1 MSPAVQNRQ
10 PEGIPVGGQYA
21 PTAHSEPAV
30 KLSYAANLQSF
41 ADEVAGRPAYDAA
54 VKRAQSAAAAYAN
67 VDEDGEIEMDD
78 AEFDRILSEIRTYE
92 KRFGITPEH
101 SLHTVGQG
109 GGGGGDV
116 EHDTRMLSLEK
127 PGEEAVIEFA
137 RKHPNAIVEPKID
150 GLAISVKYEDGKMIR
165 AAKRGDGYTGEDVT
179 DRVRG
184 VEGLPEV
191 AGEGDYEVRG
201 ELYLNDENKAKA
213 NEIRAAAGKPPFK
226 NARNG
231 VAGMLSKQDGTYAG
245 LFSFAAYSTTLGQDK
260 DHLENMEDLTGMGF
274 TTARSLLPQS
284 VLDAEDPMAAVA
296 ALGAE
301 RKGLDFLMDGAVLKV
316 NGAAERA
323 ALGEGSSAPKW
334 AVAYKYPAVEEPTVI
349 EDIEYNIGKTG
360 RLSIRARL
368 TPVEVDGS
376 VVEYASLH
384 NVGHLQA
391 ADLRIGDTVS
401 AFRANDVIPQVHLP
415 RADLRSADSQ
425 PWAPPAVCP
434 QCSEP
439 FDKSTELWRCHTPE
453 CSVSGRIA
461 YAVSRDAGLD
471 IEGFGTSIGDALIEA
486 DLVKDVGDVFSLTE
500 DQLAGLDM
508 GETSTGGTRTLGQKN
523 AAKIM
528 AEIEKAKAQPLNRI
542 ITALSMR
549 FTGRTFGRRLAAQFE
564 TMEALQAATVSQLA
578 NVEGIGEKKAEV
590 IHEQLKKNAPVIAK
604 LRAAGVNMGAPKP
617 KPAAGA
623 AGPKLAKEGKP
634 LSVVVTGSVKAEP
647 TLASLSRTG
656 VQELI
661 ETNGGKASGS
671 VSKSTDILVSGEEGS
686 TKWNAAQKLRQ
697 EQIAAGNPDPIK
709 ILTPQQ
715 FAEGLRTGNFDFE

>member
-1 MSPAVQNRQ
+1 MSTDTRNRQ
-10 PEGIPVGGQYA
+10 PEGVPTGGQFA
-21 PTAHSEPAV
+21 PETRAEPAV
-30 KLSYAANLQSF
+30 KLSYGENLQSF
-41 ADEVAGRPAYDAA
+41 ADEVAGRPAYDAM
-54 VKRAQSAAAAYAN
+54 VKRAQSAAASYAN

-78 AEFDRILSEIRTYE
+78 SEFDRVLSEIRTYE
-92 KRFGITPEH
+92 ERFGLTPEH

-109 GGGGGDV
+109 GAGGGDV

-127 PGEEAVIEFA
+127 PGEDAVIEFA
-137 RKHPNAIVEPKID
+137 KKHPAAVVEPKID
-150 GLAISVKYEDGKMIR
+150 GLAISVKYEDGKMVR

-184 VEGLPEV
+184 VEGLPET

-201 ELYLNDENKAKA
+201 ELYLSDENKAKA
-213 NEIRAAAGKPPFK
+213 NAVRAAAGKAPFK

-231 VAGMLSKQDGTYAG
+231 VAGMLAKQDGTYAG
-245 LFSFAAYSTTLGQDK
+245 LFSFAAYSTTMGQDK
-260 DHLENMEDLTGMGF
+260 DHLENMEDLTGLGF

-301 RKGLDFLMDGAVLKV
+301 RKGLNFLMDGAVLKV

-323 ALGEGSSAPKW
+323 ALGEGSGAPKW
-334 AVAYKYPAVEEPTVI
+334 AVAYKYAAVEEPTVI
-349 EDIEYNIGKTG
+349 RDIELNIGKTG
-360 RLSIRARL
+360 RLSLRA
-368 TPVEVDGS
+368 VFDKVDVDGS
-376 VVEYASLH
+376 ELEYCSLH
-384 NVGHLQA
+384 NVGWLER
-391 ADLRIGDTVS
+391 ADIRIGDEVL
-401 AFRANDVIPQVHLP
+401 AYKANDIIPQVHLP
-415 RADLRSADSQ
+415 REDLREAGSQ
-425 PWAPPAVCP
+425 PWTPPSVCP
-434 QCSEP
+434 QCKEP

-453 CSVSGRIA
+453 CSVSGRIS

-471 IEGFGTSIGDALIEA
+471 IEGFGSSIGDALIEA

-500 DQLAGLDM
+500 DQLADLDM

-528 AEIEKAKAQPLNRI
+528 AEIEKAKAQPLNKV

-590 IHEQLKKNAPVIAK
+590 IHEQLKKNEPVIAK
-604 LRAAGVNMGAPKP
+604 LRAAGVNMGAPKQ

-623 AGPKLAKEGKP
+623 KGPKLAKEGKP
-634 LSVVVTGSVKAEP
+634 LSVVVTGSVKGAP
-647 TLASLSRTG
+647 TLASLSRSG

-661 ETNGGKASGS
+661 EANGGRASGS
-671 VSKSTDILVSGEEGS
+671 VSKTTDLLVCGEPGS
-686 TKWNAAQKLRQ
+686 TKWNKAQELGIR
-697 EQIAAGNPDPIK
+697 IV
-709 ILTPQQ
+709 TPEE
-715 FAEGLRTGNFDFE
+715 FAQMLEDGEA

>member
-1 MSPAVQNRQ
+1 MSTDTRNRQ
-10 PEGIPVGGQYA
+10 PEGIPTGGQFA
-21 PTAHSEPAV
+21 PEAHAEPAV
-30 KLSYAANLQSF
+30 KLSYGDNLRAF

-54 VKRAQSAAAAYAN
+54 VKRAEEAAESYAN
-67 VDEDGEIEMDD
+67 VGEDGETVMDD
-78 AEFDRILSEIRTYE
+78 SEFDRLLSEITAYE
-92 KRFGITPEH
+92 QRFGLTPEH
-101 SLHTVGQG
+101 DLHTVGQG
-109 GGGGGDV
+109 GAGGGDV

-137 RKHPNAIVEPKID
+137 KKHPNAIVEPKID
-150 GLAISVKYEDGKMIR
+150 GLAISVKYEDGKMVR

-184 VEGLPEV
+184 VEGLPET

-201 ELYLNDENKAKA
+201 ELYLSDENKEKA
-213 NEIRAAAGKPPFK
+213 NAIRTAAGKPPFK

-245 LFSFAAYSTTLGQDK
+245 LFSFAAYSTTMGADK
-260 DHLENMEDLTGMGF
+260 DHLENMEDLSDLGF
-274 TTARSLLPQS
+274 TTARSLLLQS
-284 VLDAEDPMAAVA
+284 VLDAEDPMAAIA

-301 RKGLDFLMDGAVLKV
+301 RKGLNFLMDGAVLKV

-323 ALGEGSSAPKW
+323 ALGEGSGAPKW
-334 AVAYKYPAVEEPTVI
+334 AVAYKYAAVEEPTVI

-368 TPVEVDGS
+368 TPVEVDGA
-376 VVEYASLH
+376 VIEYASLH

-391 ADLRIGDTVS
+391 ADLRVGDTVS

-415 RADLRSADSQ
+415 RADLRPAESQ

-434 QCSEP
+434 QCGEP
-439 FDKSTELWRCHTPE
+439 FDKSTELWRCHTPD
-453 CSVSGRIA
+453 CSVSGRIS

-471 IEGFGTSIGDALIEA
+471 IEGFGASIGDALIEA
-486 DLVKDVGDVFSLTE
+486 DMVKDVGDVFSLTE
-500 DQLAGLDM
+500 DQLAGLEM
-508 GETSTGGTRTLGQKN
+508 GDTSTGATRTLGQKN

-528 AEIEKAKAQPLNRI
+528 AEIEKAKAQPLNRV

-578 NVEGIGEKKAEV
+578 NVEGIGQKKAEV
-590 IHEQLKKNAPVIAK
+590 IHEQLKKNEPVIAK

-623 AGPKLAKEGKP
+623 KGPKLAKEGKP
-634 LSVVVTGSVKAEP
+634 LSVVITGSLKGSP
-647 TLASLSRTG
+647 LGDLSRTG
-656 VQELI
+656 AQELI
-661 ETNGGKASGS
+661 EANGGKASGS
-671 VSKSTDILVSGEEGS
+671 VSKTTDLLVCSEEGS
-686 TKWNAAQKLRQ
+686 SKFLKAQELGVR
-697 EQIAAGNPDPIK
+697 IV
-709 ILTPQQ
+709 TPAE
-715 FAEGLRTGNFDFE
+715 FAKMLEDGEA

>member
-1 MSPAVQNRQ
+1 MSTETRNRQ
-10 PEGIPVGGQYA
+10 PQGIPVGGQFA
-21 PTAHSEPAV
+21 PETHAEPGVQLGYGAE
-30 KLSYAANLQSF
+30 LRSF
-41 ADEVAGRPAYDAA
+41 TDDAAGRPSYDAA
-54 VKRAQSAAAAYAN
+54 VKRLEVAAESYAN
-67 VDEDGEIEMDD
+67 VGEDGEIVMDD
-78 AEFDRILSEIRTYE
+78 SEFDRLLNEVSAYE
-92 KRFGITPEH
+92 KRFGLTPEH
-101 SLHTVGQG
+101 DLHTVGQG
-109 GGGGGDV
+109 GAGGGDV

-127 PGEEAVIEFA
+127 PGEDAVIEFA
-137 RKHPNAIVEPKID
+137 KKHPNAIVEPKID
-150 GLAISVKYEDGKMIR
+150 GLAISVKYEDGKMVR

-184 VEGLPEV
+184 VEGLPET

-201 ELYLNDENKAKA
+201 ELYLSDENKAKA

-231 VAGMLSKQDGTYAG
+231 VAGMLAKQDGTYAG
-245 LFSFAAYSTTLGQDK
+245 LFSFAAYSTTMGEDK
-260 DHLENMEDLTGMGF
+260 DHLENMEDLTGLGF

-284 VLDAEDPMAAVA
+284 VLDAEDPMAAIA

-301 RKGLDFLMDGAVLKV
+301 RKGLNFLMDGAVLKV

-334 AVAYKYPAVEEPTVI
+334 AVAYKYAAVEEPTVI
-349 EDIEYNIGKTG
+349 RNIELNIGKTG
-360 RLSIRARL
+360 RLSLRA
-368 TPVEVDGS
+368 VFDKVDVDGS
-376 VVEYASLH
+376 ELEYCSLH
-384 NVGHLQA
+384 NVGWLER
-391 ADLRIGDTVS
+391 ADIRIGDEVL
-401 AFRANDVIPQVHLP
+401 AYKANDIIPQVHLP
-415 RADLRSADSQ
+415 REDLRTADSRR
-425 PWAPPAVCP
+425 WTPPAACP
-434 QCSEP
+434 QCNEP

-471 IEGFGTSIGDALIEA
+471 IEGFGTSIGDALIET

-500 DQLAGLDM
+500 DQLAGLEM
-508 GETSTGGTRTLGQKN
+508 GDTSTGGTRTLGQKN

-528 AEIEKAKAQPLNRI
+528 AEIEKAKAQPLNRV

-578 NVEGIGEKKAEV
+578 NVEGIGQKKAEV
-590 IHEQLKKNAPVIAK
+590 IHEQLKKNEPVIAK

-623 AGPKLAKEGKP
+623 AGPKLAKAGKP
-634 LSVVVTGSVKAEP
+634 LNVVVTGSVKGAP
-647 TLASLSRTG
+647 TLASLSRSG

-661 ETNGGKASGS
+661 EANGGKASGS
-671 VSKSTDILVSGEEGS
+671 VSKSTDLLVCGEIGS
-686 TKWNAAQKLRQ
+686 AKWTKAQEL
-697 EQIAAGNPDPIK
+697 GIK
-709 ILTPQQ
+709 TVTPEE
-715 FAEGLRTGNFDFE
+715 FAKMLEDGEA

>member
-1 MSPAVQNRQ
+1 MSTETRSRQ
-10 PEGIPVGGQYA
+10 PQGVPVGGQFA
-21 PTAHSEPAV
+21 AETRAEPAV
-30 KLSYAANLQSF
+30 KLSYKENLQSF

-54 VKRAQSAAAAYAN
+54 VKRAQSAAEAYAN
-67 VDEDGEIEMDD
+67 VGDDGEVLMED
-78 AEFDRILSEIRTYE
+78 AEFDRLISEISAYE
-92 KRFGITPEH
+92 KRFGLTPEH
-101 SLHTVGQG
+101 DLHTVGQG
-109 GGGGGDV
+109 GAGGGDV

-127 PGEEAVIEFA
+127 PGEDAVIEFA
-137 RKHPNAIVEPKID
+137 KKHPNAIVEPKID
-150 GLAISVKYEDGKMIR
+150 GLAISVKYEDGKMVR

-184 VEGLPEV
+184 VEGLPET

-201 ELYLNDENKAKA
+201 ELYLSDENKAKA

-231 VAGMLSKQDGTYAG
+231 VAGMLAKQDGTYAG
-245 LFSFAAYSTTLGQDK
+245 LFSFAAYSTTMGEDK
-260 DHLENMEDLTGMGF
+260 DHLENMEDLTGLGF

-284 VLDAEDPMAAVA
+284 VLDAEDPMAAIA

-301 RKGLDFLMDGAVLKV
+301 RKGLNFLMDGAVLKV

-334 AVAYKYPAVEEPTVI
+334 AVAYKYAAVEEPTVI
-349 EDIEYNIGKTG
+349 RNIELNIGKTG
-360 RLSIRARL
+360 RLSLRA
-368 TPVEVDGS
+368 VFDKVDVDGS
-376 VVEYASLH
+376 ELEYCSLH
-384 NVGHLQA
+384 NVGWLER
-391 ADLRIGDTVS
+391 ADIRIGDEVL
-401 AFRANDVIPQVHLP
+401 AYKANDIIPQVHLP
-415 RADLRSADSQ
+415 REDLRTADSRR
-425 PWAPPAVCP
+425 WTPPAACP
-434 QCSEP
+434 QCNEP

-471 IEGFGTSIGDALIEA
+471 IEGFGTSIGDALIET

-500 DQLAGLDM
+500 DQLAGLEM
-508 GETSTGGTRTLGQKN
+508 GDTSTGGTRTLGQKN

-528 AEIEKAKAQPLNRI
+528 AEIEKAKAQPLNRV

-578 NVEGIGEKKAEV
+578 NVEGIGQKKAEV
-590 IHEQLKKNAPVIAK
+590 IHEQLKKNEPVIAK

-623 AGPKLAKEGKP
+623 AGPKLAKAGKP
-634 LSVVVTGSVKAEP
+634 LNVVVTGSVKGAP
-647 TLASLSRTG
+647 TLASLSRSG

-661 ETNGGKASGS
+661 EANGGKASGS
-671 VSKSTDILVSGEEGS
+671 VSKSTDLLVCGEIGS
-686 TKWNAAQKLRQ
+686 AKWTKAQEL
-697 EQIAAGNPDPIK
+697 GIK
-709 ILTPQQ
+709 TVTPEE
-715 FAEGLRTGNFDFE
+715 FAKMLEDGEA

>member
-1 MSPAVQNRQ
+1 MSPVQNRQ
-10 PEGIPVGGQYA
+10 PEGIPTGGQFA
-21 PTAHSEPAV
+21 ETLHAEPAV
-30 KLSYAANLQSF
+30 SLTYQQNLQSF

-67 VDEDGEIEMDD
+67 VGEDGEIEMED
-78 AEFDRILSEIRTYE
+78 AEFDRLLSEITAYE
-92 KRFGITPEH
+92 ERFGLTPEH
-101 SLHTVGQG
+101 DLHTVGQG
-109 GGGGGDV
+109 GAGGGDV

-127 PGEEAVIEFA
+127 PGEDAVIEFA

-150 GLAISVKYEDGKMIR
+150 GLAISVKYEDGKMVR

-184 VEGLPEV
+184 VEGLPET

-201 ELYLNDENKAKA
+201 ELYLSDENKAKA
-213 NEIRAAAGKPPFK
+213 NEIRVAAGKAPFK

-231 VAGMLSKQDGTYAG
+231 VAGMLNKQDGTYAG
-245 LFSFAAYSTTLGQDK
+245 LFSFAAYSTTMGQDK
-260 DHLENMEDLTGMGF
+260 DHLDNMANLEGLGF

-284 VLDAEDPMAAVA
+284 VLDAEDPMSAIA

-368 TPVEVDGS
+368 TPVDVDGA
-376 VVEYASLH
+376 VIEYASLH

-391 ADLRIGDTVS
+391 ADIRIGDTVS

-415 RADLRSADSQ
+415 RADLREAGSQ
-425 PWAPPAVCP
+425 PWQPPAVCP
-434 QCSEP
+434 QCGEP
-439 FDKSTELWRCHTPE
+439 FDKSTELWRCHTPS
-453 CSVSGRIA
+453 CSVSGRIS
-461 YAVSRDAGLD
+461 YASSRDAGLD
-471 IEGFGTSIGDALIEA
+471 IEGLGGSIGDALIDE
-486 DLVKDVGDVFSLTE
+486 DLVKDVGDLFTLTE
-500 DQLAGLDM
+500 DQLADLKL
-508 GETSTGGTRTLGQKN
+508 GETSTGGTRTLGKKN

-528 AEIEKAKAQPLNRI
+528 AEIEKAKAQPLNRV
-542 ITALSMR
+542 ITALSMQ
-549 FTGRTFGRRLAAQFE
+549 FTGRTFGRRLAAEFG

-578 NVEGIGEKKAEV
+578 NVEGIGQKKAEV
-590 IHEQLKKNAPVIAK
+590 IHEQLKKNEPVIAK
-604 LRAAGVNMGAPKP
+604 LRAAGVNMGAPKAA
-617 KPAAGA
+617 PAAGGKA
-623 AGPKLAKEGKP
+623 PKLAKPDGKP
-634 LSVVVTGSVKAEP
+634 MNVVVTGSVKGAP
-647 TLASLSRTG
+647 TLASLSRSG

-661 ETNGGKASGS
+661 EAKGGKASGS
-671 VSKSTDILVSGEEGS
+671 VSKSTDLLVCGEPGS
-686 TKWNAAQKLRQ
+686 SKFLKAQELGIR
-697 EQIAAGNPDPIK
+697 IV
-709 ILTPQQ
+709 TPEE
-715 FAEGLRTGNFDFE
+715 FAQMVEDGEV